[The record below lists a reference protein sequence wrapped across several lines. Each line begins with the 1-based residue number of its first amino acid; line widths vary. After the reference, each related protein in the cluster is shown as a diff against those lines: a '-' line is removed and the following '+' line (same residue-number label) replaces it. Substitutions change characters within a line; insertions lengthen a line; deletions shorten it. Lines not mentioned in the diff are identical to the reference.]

1 MKAVL
6 VNSQN
11 IVDNVIVWQEGDVW
25 NDHETVVVVDD
36 EVAVGP
42 GYTFNGGTSFTAP
55 DPTPVP
61 DDLRIAFEARAAAR
75 QAALNKLMALGLTEQ
90 EALALGVQ

>member
-25 NDHETVVVVDD
+25 TDHETVVVVDD

-42 GYTFNGGTSFTAP
+42 GYTFNGGISFTAP
-55 DPTPVP
+55 DPTPIP
-61 DDLRIAFEARAAAR
+61 DEIRIAYEARAAAK
-75 QAALNKLMALGLTEQ
+75 QAALNKLMALGLTEE
-90 EALALGVQ
+90 EALALGNT

>member
-25 NDHETVVVVDD
+25 NDHETVVIVEDD
-36 EVAVGP
+36 FNVSP
-42 GYTFNGGTSFTAP
+42 GYIFNGGTSFTAP
-55 DPTPVP
+55 EPTPVP
-61 DDLRIAFEARAAAR
+61 DELRIAFEARE
-75 QAALNKLMALGLTEQ
+75 ALRLSALSKLTALGLTEN
-90 EALALGVQ
+90 EIKTLLG